1 MVRRSILVKT
11 CFMYLAFAM
20 VFLEKKCQSVEI
32 VRGDTL
38 PLGASLAGKETLISK
53 NGAFALGFFSP
64 NGTNNW
70 YIGIWFS
77 QIPEKTVVWVANRE
91 TPVLS
96 TPSVLNFS
104 RDGRLRL
111 FDSNGRSIWSSNN
124 SLRASRA
131 VMMEN
136 GNFIMLGAQNGS
148 EIVWESF
155 RYPGDTLLPGMKMW
169 KGMKLTSWKNSVDPA
184 LGPFSFGMDTS
195 PGRTQF
201 LLLSSSDLY
210 WSTGEWI
217 NGQFKNMPYH
227 SFQQKFTGL
236 DCKTLSPTQIYCLL
250 IPSGE
255 IMSRVV
261 MAENGVIG
269 RYFLEDNGGW
279 TLIGFTPRDQCN
291 VYNVCGA
298 YAACNAYARSNG
310 YSTSNSHDACR
321 CLDGFRPR
329 DIRAWDSQ
337 QWWSS
342 GCVRRRRLQCSAS
355 NGTTDGFREVK
366 STYLADN
373 QAVSFT
379 TTQTLQGCRLEC
391 LGNCSCMAFLVTNS
405 TIPICRMWFGDLL
418 NVRETS
424 DGQTVFIRVAA
435 SELEDRSESKWGR
448 SHKSIMLRVFLPV
461 TAGALALA
469 FALLLAWI
477 ILRKRQKKAPEEE
490 ENGVPTSLKMFTF
503 TELRFATKNFKHKL
517 GRGAFGSVFK
527 GTLPDN
533 THVAVKKLERSAQAE
548 KQFRAEI
555 CTIGNIQHVNL
566 VMLRGFC
573 AEGSRRLL
581 VYEYMPNGSLNSLL
595 FRNNEGGGKVLDW
608 KTRFGIALG
617 TARGLVYLHQ
627 ECRDRII
634 HCDIK
639 PENILLDGDLCPKIA
654 DFGLAKL
661 VVRDFSR
668 VLTTTRGT
676 RGYLAPEWIS
686 GLPIT
691 PKADVYSFGMTLLEI
706 ISGRRNVD
714 LTVQKSST
722 YYFPPWAA
730 TQVHKGNLMA
740 VVDERISQ
748 ETDGEQVR
756 RAVMTSMLC
765 IQEDENARPSMAQ
778 VVQLLEGITEANA
791 QQIQGSVEMLRDH
804 EREEED
810 SDTSV

>member
-477 ILRKRQKKAPEEE
+477 ILRKQ
-490 ENGVPTSLKMFTF
+490 
-503 TELRFATKNFKHKL
+503 
-517 GRGAFGSVFK
+517 
-527 GTLPDN
+527 
-533 THVAVKKLERSAQAE
+533 
-548 KQFRAEI
+548 
-555 CTIGNIQHVNL
+555 
-566 VMLRGFC
+566 
-573 AEGSRRLL
+573 
-581 VYEYMPNGSLNSLL
+581 
-595 FRNNEGGGKVLDW
+595 
-608 KTRFGIALG
+608 
-617 TARGLVYLHQ
+617 
-627 ECRDRII
+627 
-634 HCDIK
+634 
-639 PENILLDGDLCPKIA
+639 
-654 DFGLAKL
+654 
-661 VVRDFSR
+661 
-668 VLTTTRGT
+668 
-676 RGYLAPEWIS
+676 WIS